1 MEFSHIRKTG
11 IIGINLREDDEL
23 IEVKQTDAET
33 EVFLVTKYG
42 KCIRFKETDVRNT
55 GRNSMGVIGMNL
67 SYDDEVV
74 GMQLDHQGDSLLIVS
89 EKGMGKRTELSE
101 YTVQNRGGKGVKCYK
116 ITEKTGDI
124 VGVKAVN
131 DDHEIMMI
139 TSTGIIIQIKMED
152 LRVIGRDT
160 SGVKL
165 IDLDEGVT
173 VAQIAKVREK
183 VSDGNTEFDNVDDA
197 LEDVTIEVP
206 DFDDEIDDD
215 SDIDIDDI
223 DTTEEDINEDDD
235 I

>member
-1 MEFSHIRKTG
+1 MRDQYTSILKMG
-11 IIGINLREDDEL
+11 PLDKVINM
-23 IEVKQTDAET
+23 IP
-33 EVFLVTKYG
+33 
-42 KCIRFKETDVRNT
+42 
-55 GRNSMGVIGMNL
+55 GMSNL
-67 SYDDEVV
+67 SQLRDINDD
-74 GMQLDHQGDSLLIVS
+74 LAIFS
-89 EKGMGKRTELSE
+89 ENGLGKRTAIEE
-101 YTVQNRGGKGVKCYK
+101 FTPQRRGGKGVKCYK

-223 DTTEEDINEDDD
+223 DTTEDDD

>member
-1 MEFSHIRKTG
+1 M
-11 IIGINLREDDEL
+11 
-23 IEVKQTDAET
+23 A
-33 EVFLVTKYG
+33 VTIKDVAKKAG
-42 KCIRFKETDVRNT
+42 VSISTVSKCIN
-55 GRNSMGVIGMNL
+55 G
-67 SYDDEVV
+67 
-74 GMQLDHQGDSLLIVS
+74 
-89 EKGMGKRTELSE
+89 
-101 YTVQNRGGKGVKCYK
+101 
-116 ITEKTGDI
+116 
-124 VGVKAVN
+124 
-131 DDHEIMMI
+131 DHEIMMI